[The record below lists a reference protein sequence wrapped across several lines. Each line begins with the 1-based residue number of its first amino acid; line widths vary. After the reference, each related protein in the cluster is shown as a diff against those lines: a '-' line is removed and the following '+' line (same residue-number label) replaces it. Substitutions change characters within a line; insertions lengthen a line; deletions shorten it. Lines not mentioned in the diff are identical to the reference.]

1 MFRDGYTFTQVEGL
15 LASHRLPRFGMEAI
29 VKLSR
34 TASYALQA
42 VLQLAQSDASGCPV
56 PCSRLAAEGKMPE
69 RFLLQILRSLV
80 THGILGSTRGVDG
93 GYVLQRSP
101 EDVSVLDVI
110 EAVDGP
116 VTPSLPT
123 SDGLS
128 EQAAIK
134 LECTLAGVAALARRE
149 LAAVK
154 LIHLLPSSNCR
165 EMAG

>member
-1 MFRDGYTFTQVEGL
+1 MGILTPKTRDSSAGYWQFYVRMG
-15 LASHRLPRFGMEAI
+15 AI

-42 VLQLAQSDASGCPV
+42 VLQLAQADASGYPV

-93 GYVLQRSP
+93 GYVLERSP
-101 EDVSVLDVI
+101 EEVSLLDVI

-116 VTPSLPT
+116 VTPSLP
-123 SDGLS
+123 SSEGLS
-128 EQAAIK
+128 EQASSK
-134 LECTLAGVAALARRE
+134 LKCTLAGGTELARRE
-149 LAAVK
+149 LDAVK
-154 LIHLLPSSNCR
+154 LANLLP
-165 EMAG
+165 AGDRRKLAAG

>member
-1 MFRDGYTFTQVEGL
+1 M
-15 LASHRLPRFGMEAI
+15 
-29 VKLSR
+29 KLSR

-42 VLQLAQSDASGCPV
+42 LLQLAESDASGCPV

-93 GYVLQRSP
+93 GYVLERSP
-101 EDVSVLDVI
+101 EEVSVLDVI

-116 VTPSLPT
+116 VTPLLPAG
-123 SDGLS
+123 DGLS
-128 EQAAIK
+128 EQAASK
-134 LECTLAGVAALARRE
+134 LKCTLAGVAELARRE

-154 LIHLLPSSNCR
+154 LIHLLPNGSR
-165 EMAG
+165 TELAG

>member
-1 MFRDGYTFTQVEGL
+1 
-15 LASHRLPRFGMEAI
+15 

-93 GYVLQRSP
+93 GYVLERSP
-101 EDVSVLDVI
+101 EEVSLLDVI

-116 VTPSLPT
+116 VVPSLPPGE
-123 SDGLS
+123 GLS
-128 EQAAIK
+128 AQAVEK
-134 LECTLAGVAALARRE
+134 LKCTLAGVAELARRE
-149 LAAVK
+149 LDAVK
-154 LIHLLPSSNCR
+154 LVHLLPPPQHR
-165 EMAG
+165 ESAG